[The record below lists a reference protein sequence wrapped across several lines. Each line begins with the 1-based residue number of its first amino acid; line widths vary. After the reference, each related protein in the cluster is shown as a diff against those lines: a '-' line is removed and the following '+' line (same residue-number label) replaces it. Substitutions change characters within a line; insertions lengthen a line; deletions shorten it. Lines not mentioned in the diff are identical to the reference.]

1 VIPTAMNRQDLDPLQ
16 PEYPDITESPLRGE
30 GITPFERWANLVV
43 AAVLVVLGLY
53 ALFAPI

>member
-1 VIPTAMNRQDLDPLQ
+1 MNRQDPDPLQ

-53 ALFAPI
+53 ALFASI